1 MLPRLFIGGTGRSGT
16 TILYKALGAHRDI
29 YALPWEMRF
38 IVDPDGLMTLID
50 SLTDS
55 YSPPRAGEALYRFE
69 RLMRVYLTTPKRGP
83 YPQSDFDDWLGGSFY
98 RQQVDRFIKQLVEVE
113 FEGSSWVIRPDY
125 EGRLVML
132 AKRLQKAR
140 QRIFR
145 EPVVPFELDFP
156 RQPMKTVK
164 YFSDRQQLVALAAD
178 LVESLFMNVAQENGK
193 RTWCEKTPQNVFHI
207 PFLWELFPDS
217 RFLHIKR
224 DPRGVVQ
231 SLTRQIWA
239 PSNIHDAAV
248 FLSHMFDRW
257 FDVKAAI
264 ADNDRYYELK
274 LEDLAESTD
283 AKLAEI
289 AAFCGL
295 RADFVDL
302 PDIQPERVNYWRE
315 QMTAVEI
322 DTINNVLGDYIGR
335 MGYTI

>member
-50 SLTDS
+50 SLTGS

-83 YPQSDFDDWLGGSFY
+83 YPYSDFNNWLGGSFY
-98 RQQVDRFIKQLVEVE
+98 WQQVDRFISQLVEVE

-125 EGRLVML
+125 EGRLVTF
-132 AKRLQKAR
+132 AKWLQGTR
-140 QRIFR
+140 QRIQG

-164 YFSDRQQLVALAAD
+164 YFSDRQQLVALAAG

-193 RTWCEKTPQNVFHI
+193 QTWCEKTPQNVFHI
-207 PFLWELFPDS
+207 PFLWELFPKS

-248 FLSHMFDRW
+248 YLRHMFDRW
-257 FDVKAAI
+257 FDVKTAVG
-264 ADNDRYYELK
+264 DNDRYYELK

-283 AKLAEI
+283 DKLAEI

-295 RADFVDL
+295 SVDFVDA
-302 PDIQPERVNYWRE
+302 PTIQPERVNYWRE
-315 QMTAVEI
+315 SMTAAEI
-322 DTINNVLGDYIGR
+322 GTVNDVLGAYIER
-335 MGYTI
+335 MGYAI